1 MRTLLRF
8 IVRYQFVII
17 FLLLEGVSLWL
28 LASNNFY
35 QRAAFGNITRGIS
48 GRISQRIESTT
59 KYLGLNE
66 ANEHLLRENIELRS
80 SLARQAAL
88 LEGYSHLAVDTSYD
102 KGFVFIPARIISN
115 SVDKQ
120 HNYLMINAGR
130 KHGVAEE
137 MGVVSSDGV
146 IGIVTAVSE
155 NYATVI
161 SLLNI
166 DLKISA
172 RVKKNRY
179 FGSLYWDGKNYRQ
192 VMLSEI
198 PNHVHLTKGDTIVT
212 SGFSS
217 VFPAELLLGTVSE
230 VDNLLGNFLNVTIDL
245 AEDFRKI
252 DHVWIVKR
260 YN

>member
-8 IVRYQFVII
+8 IVRYQFVLI
-17 FLLLEGVSLWL
+17 FLLLEGVSIWL

-48 GRISQRIESTT
+48 GNIYRRIESAT
-59 KYLGLNE
+59 KYLRLND
-66 ANEHLLRENIELRS
+66 ANEHLLRENIVLRS
-80 SLARQAAL
+80 RLAQL
-88 LEGYSHLAVDTSYD
+88 TVHLEEYSHLAVDTSYD
-102 KGFVFIPARIISN
+102 KGFIFVPARIISN

-120 HNYLMINAGR
+120 HNYLMINVGR

-146 IGIVTAVSE
+146 VGIVTAVSE

-179 FGSLYWDGKNYRQ
+179 FGSLYWNGKDYRQ
-192 VMLSEI
+192 VVLSEI
-198 PNHVHLTKGDTIVT
+198 PNHVLLTKGDTVVT

-217 VFPAELLLGTVSE
+217 MFPADLLLGTVRE
-230 VDNLLGNFLNVTIDL
+230 VDKSLGNFLNVTIDL
-245 AEDFRKI
+245 AEDFRKV
-252 DHVWIVKR
+252 DHVWVVKK